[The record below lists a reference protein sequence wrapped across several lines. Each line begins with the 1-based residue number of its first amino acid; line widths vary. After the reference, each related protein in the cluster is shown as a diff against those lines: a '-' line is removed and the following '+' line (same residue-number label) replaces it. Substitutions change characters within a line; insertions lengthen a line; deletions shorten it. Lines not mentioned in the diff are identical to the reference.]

1 MYDNAM
7 NQTKIEKKI
16 MMVSRKIIGA
26 LLIIAGVVGGLY
38 VGGWLMFVQP
48 IMETCRAFD
57 AGTLTGVMVGT
68 TIFKCVLASPVGS
81 VIAYIGV
88 VLGTIIGEY

>member
-57 AGTLTGVMVGT
+57 AGVEQ
-68 TIFKCVLASPVGS
+68 PVFQR
-81 VIAYIGV
+81 
-88 VLGTIIGEY
+88 L